1 MGTRDNAGDQVLGSG
16 DDPGDRKAEDWRRR
30 WWLSDWGSANDI
42 GDFVAWKLR
51 RHWRL
56 ISGWGLKKKLAT

>member
-30 WWLSDWGSANDI
+30 WWLS
-42 GDFVAWKLR
+42 
-51 RHWRL
+51 
-56 ISGWGLKKKLAT
+56 GWGVQTTLETLWLELGIEEDA

>member
-30 WWLSDWGSANDI
+30 WWLS
-42 GDFVAWKLR
+42 
-51 RHWRL
+51 
-56 ISGWGLKKKLAT
+56 GWGVQTTLETLWLGSGDDTGDLLVAED